1 VVTQSKPC
9 PCGSAAAYTTCCAPY
24 HRGSCEPADATA
36 LMRSRYAA
44 FATKNVDYLW
54 RTLHTGH
61 DDRARPEEQVR
72 HELRDACNANRYL
85 ALRVLDAQGPDGD
98 GVARVL
104 FAVRAFHRGR
114 EISFVE
120 CSAFAREGEGWRYV
134 GGDGMNVAFDALG
147 DTTIEAF
154 SASRKSGAHSTR
166 A

>member
-1 VVTQSKPC
+1 M
-9 PCGSAAAYTTCCAPY
+9 CCAPY
-24 HRGSCEPADATA
+24 HRGSREPADATA

-44 FATKNVDYLW
+44 FATKDVDYLW
-54 RTLHTGH
+54 RTLHTDH

-72 HELRDACNANRYL
+72 RELRDACNANRYL
-85 ALRVLDAQGPDGD
+85 ALRVLDAQGPDCD
-98 GVARVL
+98 GVAHVL

-134 GGDGMNVAFDALG
+134 GGDGTNVAFDAVG
-147 DTTIEAF
+147 DPTIEAF
-154 SASRKSGAHSTR
+154 FASRKIGARFSR